1 MSLKK
6 WCQQVKSNAVCPDDS
21 EAHGENKTP
30 DIAPEN
36 SHISGGHSCASN
48 AR

>member
-1 MSLKK
+1 MPLKK
-6 WCQQVKSNAVCPDDS
+6 WCRQVKSNAVCPDDS

-30 DIAPEN
+30 DKEF